1 MQSHNLIERDRSVI
15 WHPFTQSGIE
25 QPMLEV
31 ARAKGS
37 SLFLSSGEE
46 LLDGISSWWC
56 NLHGHGHPAIVAA
69 AKEQL
74 ETIDH
79 VLFAGCTHEP
89 AVQLAERL
97 LAVLPGALGKVF
109 YSDNGS
115 TAVEVAIKMAIQ
127 WWFNQGHER
136 TTILALEDSYHG
148 DTFGAMAAGAR
159 GLFTKPFDQMLFDVR
174 RISRCGSDS
183 DLEQL
188 EILCR
193 SEKLAAFIFEPL
205 VQGAGGMQ
213 MYDPAVLNKYM
224 KICKNHGVLCIADEV
239 MTGFGRTGPLFASSV
254 LEQAP
259 DLVCLSKGL
268 TNGSIPLAITACTE
282 EIFRGFISADYSRT
296 FFHGHTYTGNPVA
309 AAIALASLT
318 LSRSD
323 QCDQSRKR
331 IHNAHQSCASVL
343 ADIPGV
349 SSVRVTGTILAF
361 NLIDPE
367 NRGYL
372 SSLKNVA
379 MKFFLQRGVLLR
391 PLGNIVY
398 CMPPYCTTDSELTR
412 IHDAMI
418 AFAKQVSTQQTLRE

>member
-1 MQSHNLIERDRSVI
+1 MVAKNLLERDRSVV

-31 ARAKGS
+31 ARAKGA
-37 SLFLSSGEE
+37 SLFLSSGAEV
-46 LLDGISSWWC
+46 LDGISSWWC

-74 ETIDH
+74 ETLDH

-97 LAVLPGALGKVF
+97 LKALPGALSKVF

-115 TAVEVAIKMAIQ
+115 TAVEVALKMAIQ
-127 WWFNQGHER
+127 WWFNQGQKR
-136 TTILALEDSYHG
+136 TTIVALEDSYHG

-174 RISRCGSDS
+174 RISTSGSPKE
-183 DLEQL
+183 LEQL
-188 EILCR
+188 EALCG
-193 SEKLAAFIFEPL
+193 SGNVAAFIFEPL

-213 MYDPAVLNKYM
+213 MYDASVLNRYVE
-224 KICKNHGVLCIADEV
+224 ICKRHGVLCIADEV

-254 LEQAP
+254 LNQAP
-259 DLVCLSKGL
+259 DLICLSKGL
-268 TNGSIPLAITACTE
+268 TNGSVPLAITACSE
-282 EIFRGFISADYSRT
+282 DIFQGFVSADYSRT

-318 LSRSD
+318 LSLSD
-323 QCDQSRKR
+323 DCEQSRKR
-331 IHNAHQSCASVL
+331 INRAHQTCASIL
-343 ADIPGV
+343 REIPGV
-349 SSVRVTGTILAF
+349 SAARVTGTILAF
-361 NLIDPE
+361 DLTDP
-367 NRGYL
+367 NSQGYT
-372 SSLKNVA
+372 SSIRNA
-379 MKFFLQRGVLLR
+379 AIEFFVQRGVLLR

-398 CMPPYCTTDSELTR
+398 CMPPYCITDSELAR
-412 IHDAMI
+412 IHEQI
-418 AFAKQVSTQQTLRE
+418 IHFAQIGPRTF